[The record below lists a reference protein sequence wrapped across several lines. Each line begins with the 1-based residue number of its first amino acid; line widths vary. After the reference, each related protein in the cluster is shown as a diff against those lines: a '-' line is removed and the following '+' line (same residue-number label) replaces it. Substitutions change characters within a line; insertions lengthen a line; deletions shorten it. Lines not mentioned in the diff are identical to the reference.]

1 MRGKI
6 QVATFYHPDYTVGTG
21 ITPAP
26 ARLGHARGLYRRS
39 GIAPCPKGYFYEVI
53 FIIARNYIVVKKQGE
68 EYTELTQK
76 LTPFPAPLPYPRPA
90 SAHAYA
96 AAPAFC

>member
-39 GIAPCPKGYFYEVI
+39 GISPCPKGYFYEVI
-53 FIIARNYIVVKKQGE
+53 FIIARNQILVKKQGE

-76 LTPFPAPLPYPRPA
+76 QRKFLLDFFR
-90 SAHAYA
+90 SFAYTRSNSL
-96 AAPAFC
+96 CK